1 MISGF
6 TADRVECWAV
16 EGVGEAHLGDDLGSM
31 LRPALEAAG
40 GLRPWDIVVVTHK
53 IVSKAEGRVVPLE
66 EVRPGAEAR
75 ALAARVQADPRLVE
89 VILGESRRV
98 VRAGPGVLVTE
109 TRHGLVCAN
118 AGVDRSNVGGGEVV
132 TCLPVDP
139 DGSAARLRRAWLPL
153 VGAGPLGVMICDTF
167 GRPFREGG
175 VNVAVGLAG
184 LPGLSDHRGIV
195 DPHGY
200 TLRASTLASADEI
213 AGLAELVMGKVAGRP
228 VAVVRGLRWHGQG
241 RGASELQR
249 EAGRDLFRQ

>member
-1 MISGF
+1 MIAGF

-16 EGVGEAHLGDDLGSM
+16 EGVGEVDSGDDLGAD
-31 LRPALEAAG
+31 LGPLLEAAG

-53 IVSKAEGRVVPLE
+53 IVSKAEGRVVQLE
-66 EVRPGAEAR
+66 EVRPGAEAM
-75 ALAARVQADPRLVE
+75 ALAARVEADPRLVE
-89 VILGESRRV
+89 VILGQSLRV
-98 VRAGPGVLVTE
+98 VRAAPGVLVTE
-109 TRHGLVCAN
+109 TRQGLVCAN
-118 AGVDRSNVGGGEVV
+118 AGVDRSNVGGGEAV

-153 VGAGPLGVMICDTF
+153 ADGGPLGVVICDTF

-184 LPGLSDHRGIV
+184 LPGLSDHRGVV
-195 DPHGY
+195 DSHGY

-228 VAVVRGLRWHGQG
+228 VAIVRGLRWQGEG
-241 RGASELQR
+241 RGAGELQR
-249 EAGRDLFRQ
+249 QAERDLFRQ